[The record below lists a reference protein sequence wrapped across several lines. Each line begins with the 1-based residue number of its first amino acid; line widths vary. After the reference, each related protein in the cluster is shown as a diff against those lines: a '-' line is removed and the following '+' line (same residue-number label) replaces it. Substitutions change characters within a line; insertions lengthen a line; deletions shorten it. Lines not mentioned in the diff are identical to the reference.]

1 MNVPALIEFMD
12 FMTNVS
18 NMDRREDLWLG
29 KAGRSCLLSS
39 RPPVWLSELAVSSPR
54 FRWPHGL
61 Y

>member
-12 FMTNVS
+12 FMMNVS

-39 RPPVWLSELAVSSPR
+39 RPPV
-54 FRWPHGL
+54 
-61 Y
+61 